1 LSITTTEQHRFEL
14 TNEQHRFELNGDE
27 SDDDAKENPAPPLPN
42 HFSLFTAIPGGNNLK
57 ALCDPISNMSD
68 NKLFEVFTN
77 GEYELFS
84 NGFGLSIMS
93 EDGNLLK
100 GIVETNKSKAT
111 FLDGDGKW
119 PDGLSVKFQALPY
132 IWHMCKNGRT
142 HFFADICMST
152 IIVTIQLRFDS
163 AIKYVECRGW
173 TFCNKGGEANI

>member
-1 LSITTTEQHRFEL
+1 
-14 TNEQHRFELNGDE
+14 
-27 SDDDAKENPAPPLPN
+27 
-42 HFSLFTAIPGGNNLK
+42 
-57 ALCDPISNMSD
+57 
-68 NKLFEVFTN
+68 VFTN

-119 PDGLSVKFQALPY
+119 PDGLLVEFQALPY
-132 IWHMCKNGRT
+132 IWRMCKNGHT

-152 IIVTIQLRFDS
+152 IIVTVQLGFDS
-163 AIKYVECRGW
+163 AIKYVECRSW
-173 TFCNKGGEANI
+173 TFCNKGGEANIRYHKLEQVIAKLTPTKQVAELAMNFNAMINHLYELVESKGIKNI